1 LRSFAET
8 FLSPLAF
15 LPPMIRLT
23 AALLALATLARAED
37 PVQPPRDPAYKLVWA
52 DEFDGDGPVD
62 ESKWRFEHG
71 FERNHELQWYQK
83 DNALRK
89 GGLLVIEARRE
100 KVPNP
105 RFEEG
110 SRDWK
115 RNRREADYTSA
126 SITTMGKH
134 DWKFG
139 RFEVRARFTPLPG
152 LWPAIWT
159 TGRGR
164 WPDGG
169 EIDILEYY
177 SGRIYANFCWAG
189 KRGRDVWN
197 TGSHSIGRFV
207 RDDSWKNDFHHWV
220 LEWDEEKM
228 TVWLDGEM
236 LNTQLMKHVEN
247 QDGPVVNPFLAPH
260 AFRLNLAIG
269 GPQGGDPSGT
279 SFPQKYEV
287 DYVRIYQK

>member
-1 LRSFAET
+1 
-8 FLSPLAF
+8 
-15 LPPMIRLT
+15 MIRLS
-23 AALLALATLARAED
+23 ALLAFVSLASARET
-37 PVQPPRDPAYKLVWA
+37 VEPPRDPAYKLVWA
-52 DEFDGDGPVD
+52 DEFEGDGPVD
-62 ESKWRFEHG
+62 EAKWRFEEG
-71 FERNHELQWYQK
+71 FERNQELQWYRK
-83 DNALRK
+83 ENAVRK
-89 GGLLVIEARRE
+89 NGLLVIEARRE

-115 RNRREADYTSA
+115 KQRKEAEYTSA

-139 RFEVRARFTPLPG
+139 RFEVRARFAPLNG

-164 WPDGG
+164 WPHGG

-189 KRGRDVWN
+189 RRGRDVWN
-197 TGSHSIGRFV
+197 TGSHSIGRF
-207 RDDSWKNDFHHWV
+207 DTDGKWKDGFHLWV

-228 TVWLDGEM
+228 TIWLDGEV
-236 LNTQLMKHVEN
+236 LNTQLQKHVKN
-247 QDGPVVNPFLAPH
+247 QDGPALNPFLGPH

-269 GPQGGDPSGT
+269 GWQGGDPSGT
-279 SFPQKYEV
+279 GFPQQYEV
-287 DYVRIYQK
+287 DYVRIYQKGG

>member
-1 LRSFAET
+1 MEPA
-8 FLSPLAF
+8 
-15 LPPMIRLT
+15 
-23 AALLALATLARAED
+23 
-37 PVQPPRDPAYKLVWA
+37 RDPAYRLVWA

-62 ESKWRFEHG
+62 ESKWRFEEG
-71 FERNHELQWYQK
+71 FERNQELQWYRK
-83 DNALRK
+83 DNAVRK
-89 GGLLVIEARRE
+89 DGMLVIEARRE
-100 KVPNP
+100 KVRNP

-115 RNRREADYTSA
+115 RSRWEAEYTSA
-126 SITTMGKH
+126 SLSTMGKH

-139 RFEVRARFTPLPG
+139 RFEVRARFAPLPG

-164 WPDGG
+164 WPHGG

-197 TGSHSIGRFV
+197 TGSHSIGRFA
-207 RDDSWKNDFHHWV
+207 RDDSWKEKFHHWV
-220 LEWDEEKM
+220 LEWDEGKM
-228 TVWLDGEM
+228 TVWLDGEV
-236 LNTQLMKHVEN
+236 LNTQLMKHVMN
-247 QDGPVVNPFLAPH
+247 QDGPAVNPFLGPQ

-269 GPQGGDPSGT
+269 GPQGGDPAAT
-279 SFPQKYEV
+279 SFPQRYEV